1 MAENQNAR
9 QYSAKRAEEMR
20 RNYFKEIL
28 RKDEG
33 LRLEPYKPVPTEK
46 YFTIGYG
53 HYGSDVTGMKKITKE
68 RAEELLDQDVRKRMK
83 AITRTLPD
91 FYTYPMDLQGAIF
104 SEYFR
109 GSITGSPKTVNLL
122 NKGLFGDAAV
132 EYLDNDEYRD
142 RVKLN
147 KPGIGPRMER
157 VVRFLNKYTAK

>member
-1 MAENQNAR
+1 MANNQSAR
-9 QYSAKRAEEMR
+9 QYGNKRAEEMR
-20 RNYFKEIL
+20 VNYFKELL
-28 RKDEG
+28 RQDEG

-53 HYGSDVTGMKKITKE
+53 HYGSDVKDMKKITKE

-83 AITRTLPD
+83 LITKTLPD

-109 GSITGSPKTVNLL
+109 GSITGSPETVKLI
-122 NKGLFGDAAV
+122 NKGLFADAAV
-132 EYLDNDEYRD
+132 EYLDNDEYRN
-142 RVKLN
+142 RVKLK

-157 VVRFLNKYTAK
+157 VVKFLNKYTAQ